1 MKRPEIRDRY
11 GKKLETPYDRIKGF
25 FSRFWPALI
34 IPAIVLVLWGV
45 SAIVDSVHESLVENR
60 VEIQYDGVT
69 PYEGAYG
76 PNMVNAQNMVH
87 VRASSDRDAIVIVRD
102 RMMDKVVGHFYVKAG
117 EEGFVL
123 VPDGVFNVF
132 FYQGRGWD
140 SNKKM
145 KSSRGDVIKG
155 GFRYDEVFGQ
165 DPKDLTFGNSDYNQI
180 SYDLRKRRYGNMHE
194 KRINPKKMF

>member
-11 GKKLETPYDRIKGF
+11 GKKLESPFDKIKGF

-34 IPAIVLVLWGV
+34 IPAIILVLWGV
-45 SAIVDSVHESLVENR
+45 SAIVDSVNESIVKNR
-60 VEIQYDGVT
+60 VEVQYDGVT
-69 PYEGAYG
+69 PYESVYG
-76 PNMVNAQNMVH
+76 PNMVNAQNI
-87 VRASSDRDAIVIVRD
+87 VRVNAATDKDAVVIVRD
-102 RMMDKVVGHFYVKAG
+102 KVYDRVVGHFYVKAG
-117 EEGFVL
+117 EEGLVL

-132 FYQGRGWD
+132 FYEGRGWD

-165 DPKDLTFGNSDYNQI
+165 DPKDVVFGNSDYNQI

-194 KRINPKKMF
+194 KKVTSKKVF